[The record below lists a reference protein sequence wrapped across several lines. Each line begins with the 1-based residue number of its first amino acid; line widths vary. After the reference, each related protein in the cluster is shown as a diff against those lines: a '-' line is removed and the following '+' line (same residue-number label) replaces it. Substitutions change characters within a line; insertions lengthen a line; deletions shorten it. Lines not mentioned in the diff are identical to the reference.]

1 MTLTVDPEV
10 ARRVEAG
17 KKEKRAIK
25 VSDFDDLIADKNFLN
40 RLEASIAKWK
50 ADIREVTQK

>member
-1 MTLTVDPEV
+1 VTLTVDPEV
-10 ARRVEAG
+10 ARRVEAA

>member
-10 ARRVEAG
+10 ERRVEAA